1 MARDFN
7 EILVPWEKVGRIPK
21 AISQMEA
28 FGQVLLDCS
37 LHDLGFCGPSFTWCN
52 DRDEYNVVW
61 E

>member
-28 FGQVLLDCS
+28 FGQVLSDCS